1 MHVTGESEAVF
12 EVCLGLVVLD
22 LPCVDLRVEKH
33 QPPGDAVLFFFEE
46 VERDGSGVVCVEQ
59 AAAFVAEL
67 VALGGEDVPC
77 GFVRRDALV
86 SSRSH

>member
-1 MHVTGESEAVF
+1 MCF
-12 EVCLGLVVLD
+12 GLIVLD
-22 LPCVDLRVEKH
+22 LPCIDLRVEERE
-33 QPPGDAVLFFFEE
+33 PARDAVLFFFEE
-46 VERDGSGVVCVEQ
+46 VQRDGSGVVGVEQ